1 MARVAWINPTSGI
14 SGDMCLAAMVDLGAD
29 PLQIVEALE
38 TIEAL
43 SGFSLEFHNVKRG
56 GLRALL
62 AQVKL
67 AETSEHRGLGEIN
80 SIIDESGLTQSQ
92 KELSKEIFFNLA
104 QAEAKVHGV
113 APERVELHEVGS
125 LDSILDICGFAIA
138 KELLGL
144 DQVYVSPPALGRGVT
159 SGSHGVLSVPA
170 PAVLQLLVGKEAYGG
185 SSEFELTTPTGAAII
200 ATAAIPCEEMPRM
213 TISGVGCG
221 AGVKD
226 PVDYPNVVQMVIGSL
241 DFEEQEA
248 PELPGHFEQILELTT
263 NLDDISGELSGY
275 LISALISRG
284 AIDAFLTPAL
294 VKKDRPGVVL
304 TVVIRPSDVVRIS
317 TEIFSLTGTLGIRS
331 IAKQRYV
338 LDREFFEINLLG
350 EKVSVK
356 AGPYRSKVEFS
367 HLASLSEKY
376 NIPILQLEAMAQVE
390 IEKLMGAG

>member
-1 MARVAWINPTSGI
+1 
-14 SGDMCLAAMVDLGAD
+14 MCLAAMVDLGAD

-376 NIPILQLEAMAQVE
+376 NVPILQLEAMAQVE

>member
-1 MARVAWINPTSGI
+1 
-14 SGDMCLAAMVDLGAD
+14 MCLAAMVDLGAD

>member
-1 MARVAWINPTSGI
+1 
-14 SGDMCLAAMVDLGAD
+14 
-29 PLQIVEALE
+29 
-38 TIEAL
+38 
-43 SGFSLEFHNVKRG
+43 
-56 GLRALL
+56 
-62 AQVKL
+62 
-67 AETSEHRGLGEIN
+67 
-80 SIIDESGLTQSQ
+80 
-92 KELSKEIFFNLA
+92 
-104 QAEAKVHGV
+104 
-113 APERVELHEVGS
+113 
-125 LDSILDICGFAIA
+125 
-138 KELLGL
+138 
-144 DQVYVSPPALGRGVT
+144 
-159 SGSHGVLSVPA
+159 
-170 PAVLQLLVGKEAYGG
+170 
-185 SSEFELTTPTGAAII
+185 
-200 ATAAIPCEEMPRM
+200 M